1 MFSSSRDSI
10 SPQLQR
16 LIEIL
21 SKVQGLGPKSA
32 RRAVLQL
39 LKKRDTLLAPLID
52 AMQIA
57 HDEVCTCGVCGNLD
71 TTSPCTIC
79 TNEQRDKSQLCVIAD
94 VGDLW
99 AFERS
104 GGFRGQYH
112 VLGGLLNALDGIS
125 PDDLKIPQLLERID
139 DGKITEIILA
149 LSATIDGQSTTHY
162 LAEVLEHKG
171 VKVTRLSHGLP
182 IGGELD
188 HIDDGTLMAA
198 LKARREL

>member
-1 MFSSSRDSI
+1 MFGTSRNNI
-10 SPQLQR
+10 SPQLQK
-16 LIEIL
+16 LIDIL

-39 LKKRDTLLAPLID
+39 LKKRDVLLAPLID
-52 AMQIA
+52 AMQAA
-57 HDEVCTCGVCGNLD
+57 HDEVCTCGICGNLD
-71 TTSPCTIC
+71 TSDPCAVC
-79 TNEQRDKSQLCVIAD
+79 SNETRDHNVLCVIAD
-94 VGDLW
+94 VADLW

-125 PDDLKIPQLLERID
+125 PSDLRIPQLIERIEN
-139 DGKITEIILA
+139 GKINEVILA

-162 LAEVLEHKG
+162 LAEVLENKG

-198 LKARREL
+198 LKARREV